1 MYRLFLLTAAFF
13 WGCAFVA
20 QRMSTGAIG
29 AFGFNGMRFLLGAL
43 CVMPVIIWLSKKHD
57 GPKETKPCAIPLI
70 GACAICGFILYSGAA
85 LQQLGIFYTTA
96 GKAGF
101 ITALYIVVVPII
113 GTFLKKPLCIS
124 HVIGCL
130 TAVVGLYFLAYHSD
144 NSFIN
149 LGDLLCLVGVTFWSL
164 HILVIDRFVQ
174 SYSGLSLAVGQFL
187 FCALFNFLTMP
198 FVGEE
203 LTVTQLVD
211 SAIPILYCG
220 IFSSGIGFTFQIIGQ
235 KNVPATEASLLMSF
249 EMIFGALSG
258 FLILGEM
265 MTTREFMG
273 CILMT
278 VGIFAAQIP
287 SRQILRLS

>member
-29 AFGFNGMRFLLGAL
+29 AFGFNGLRFLLGAL
-43 CVMPVIIWLSKKHD
+43 CILPIVMWLSKKQGHST
-57 GPKETKPCAIPLI
+57 ETKPCAIPLI

-85 LQQLGIFYTTA
+85 LQQLGLFYTTA
-96 GKAGF
+96 GKASF
-101 ITALYIVVVPII
+101 ITALYIVTVPIM
-113 GTFLKKPLCIS
+113 GTLLKKPLCLS
-124 HVIGCL
+124 HVIGCI
-130 TAVVGLYFLAYHSD
+130 TAVVGLYFLAYHGD
-144 NSFIN
+144 NGSIN
-149 LGDLLCLVGVTFWSL
+149 IGDVLCLIGVIFWSL

-174 SYSGLSLAVGQFL
+174 SYSGLSLSIGQFL

-198 FVGEE
+198 FIGEE
-203 LTVTQLVD
+203 LTVAQIVD

-220 IFSSGIGFTFQIIGQ
+220 IFSSAIGFTFQIIGQ
-235 KNVPATEASLLMSF
+235 KKVPPTEASLLMSC

-258 FLILGEM
+258 FLLLGEM
-265 MTTREFMG
+265 MTTREFIG

-278 VGIFAAQIP
+278 TGIFAAQIP
-287 SRQILRLS
+287 SRQLLRLS

>member
-1 MYRLFLLTAAFF
+1 
-13 WGCAFVA
+13 
-20 QRMSTGAIG
+20 
-29 AFGFNGMRFLLGAL
+29 
-43 CVMPVIIWLSKKHD
+43 
-57 GPKETKPCAIPLI
+57 
-70 GACAICGFILYSGAA
+70 
-85 LQQLGIFYTTA
+85 
-96 GKAGF
+96 
-101 ITALYIVVVPII
+101 
-113 GTFLKKPLCIS
+113 
-124 HVIGCL
+124 
-130 TAVVGLYFLAYHSD
+130 
-144 NSFIN
+144 
-149 LGDLLCLVGVTFWSL
+149 VGVTFWSL

-235 KNVPATEASLLMSF
+235 KKVPATEASLLMSF